1 MPPTP
6 DPNLR
11 VSNAE
16 RESIIARLHAATEE
30 GRLELDEFADRSRE
44 AYAAKTYGELEHL
57 LADLPNTT
65 GQAAAPD
72 TVTRADRRAVD
83 APAEIHLTPTASS
96 VHRKG
101 EWLVPRR
108 INVRSKASSVKLD
121 FRHAI
126 IGTREVDIALN
137 DMASSVEIILPDG
150 AYADDN
156 VDMLASSLSNL
167 CEYKGMNGLRFNV
180 TGKTKASSVKIRFER
195 RFLWWRW

>member
-1 MPPTP
+1 MRA
-6 DPNLR
+6 D
-11 VSNAE
+11 
-16 RESIIARLHAATEE
+16 SIVFAVAGVLFGVIVGWVLGSQQARPSAPAA
-30 GRLELDEFADRSRE
+30 AP
-44 AYAAKTYGELEHL
+44 AAQ
-57 LADLPNTT
+57 ASSA

-150 AYADDN
+150 AI
-156 VDMLASSLSNL
+156 SSRGHAARLRPL
-167 CEYKGMNGLRFNV
+167 CRSKPV
-180 TGKTKASSVKIRFER
+180 FE
-195 RFLWWRW
+195 